1 MKNRKTTKT
10 PMSTELSF
18 DPRNRCLVVLKGGP
32 GSEREVSLRSGSSV
46 ATALRNAGA
55 HVEEIEIAGTE
66 VVIPEGTELVF
77 NLIHGTFGEDGGLQ
91 RVLDERCVAYTG
103 EGAEQSRV
111 AFDKIL
117 TKQALVKAGV
127 PTPRF
132 EILHAGEHPTLPLPI
147 VIKAPRQGSS
157 VGVHLIHEPSG
168 IDQALADCLLHGE
181 EILVE
186 ELVTGKE
193 LTVGV
198 IGDQVL
204 PVVEIKPN
212 EGFYDYTNKYT
223 KGATEYLV
231 PAPLSP
237 SETKAVHGVALAAVR
252 ALGLSVYSRVDVLLS
267 PTGPTILEINTIP
280 GMTETSLLPK
290 AAAAMG
296 LDFTALC
303 CRIAKRSL
311 MARTAS
317 A

>member
-1 MKNRKTTKT
+1 MITKT
-10 PMSTELSF
+10 SF
-18 DPRNRCLVVLKGGP
+18 DPRNRHLVVLKGGP
-32 GSEREVSLRSGSSV
+32 GSEHDVSLRSGSSV
-46 ATALRNAGA
+46 AAALRNAGA
-55 HVEEIEIAGTE
+55 HVEEIEVTGME
-66 VVIPEGTELVF
+66 VSIPEGTELVF
-77 NLIHGTFGEDGGLQ
+77 NLIHGTFGEDGVLQ
-91 RVLDERCVAYTG
+91 QLLDERGIAYTG
-103 EGAEQSRV
+103 EGSAQSRV

-127 PTPRF
+127 PSPHF
-132 EILHAGEHPTLPLPI
+132 EILSSKTGIWPSLPLPI

-157 VGVHLIHEPSG
+157 VGVHLIHELAE
-168 IDQALADCLLHGE
+168 IDQALADCRLYGE

-186 ELVTGKE
+186 ELVTGRE

-231 PAPLSP
+231 PAPLSS
-237 SETKAVHGVALAAVR
+237 SETEAVQGAALAAVR
-252 ALGLSVYSRVDVLLS
+252 ALGLSVYSRVDVLLAAD
-267 PTGPTILEINTIP
+267 GPTVLEINTIP

-296 LDFTALC
+296 IDFTALC
-303 CRIAKRSL
+303 CRIAEQSL
-311 MARTAS
+311 AVRGSCT
-317 A
+317 